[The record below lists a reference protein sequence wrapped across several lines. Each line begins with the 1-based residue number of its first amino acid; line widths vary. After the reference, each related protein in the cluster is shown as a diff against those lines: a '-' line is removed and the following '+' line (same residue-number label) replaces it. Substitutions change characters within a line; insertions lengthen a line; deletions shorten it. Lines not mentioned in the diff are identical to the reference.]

1 MYERG
6 IYQRLKQIKKGS
18 GNVFREFESPRK
30 MYGSSL
36 FKLNYINNGTME
48 SFSSYKALSKV

>member
-1 MYERG
+1 M
-6 IYQRLKQIKKGS
+6 
-18 GNVFREFESPRK
+18 FREFESPRK

-48 SFSSYKALSKV
+48 SFSSYKALSKVWMLYLEVQLQQASYD